1 MNYIQL
7 LTATAQTPGLMFHPE
22 NFLHNL
28 RHMGTGM
35 AVIFLIIGAIIL
47 STMLIN
53 YLFSDTKES

>member
-1 MNYIQL
+1 MNHIL
-7 LTATAQTPGLMFHPE
+7 LLSAAQTTGLSFQPE

-53 YLFSDTKES
+53 YLFSDSKES